1 MALLVF
7 IEVVLDRT
15 TPEVFDA
22 FKQSVQLIPEVLECH
37 MVAGGF
43 DYLVKARVKDM
54 ARYREFLERER
65 PAWSIRT
72 TVVALSDE
80 ALRPYRTA
88 AFRYLQHLARVMRWR

>member
-1 MALLVF
+1 MGMKTGRSASL
-7 IEVVLDRT
+7 
-15 TPEVFDA
+15 
-22 FKQSVQLIPEVLECH
+22 S
-37 MVAGGF
+37 
-43 DYLVKARVKDM
+43 
-54 ARYREFLERER
+54 RYREFLERER